1 MGEVAVMNP
10 VSPMQSRP
18 GSERRQFRRF
28 PIRLPVK
35 ARRDDLLGHSDRP
48 IAEPGPEALI
58 SIDVDDFSLGG
69 FRGRSGV
76 ALRCGEALTVHMPPF
91 GTRPEIDVTGRVTRC
106 QRIDKRFDVGVEFCQ
121 TNAAADT
128 SPWLRLPE
136 LFYMAGQMTRR
147 NDS

>member
-1 MGEVAVMNP
+1 
-10 VSPMQSRP
+10 MQLRQ

-35 ARRDDLLGHSDRP
+35 ARRDDLQGRSDVSAP
-48 IAEPGPEALI
+48 EPGPEAHI
-58 SIDVDDFSLGG
+58 SIDLDDFSLGG
-69 FRGRSGV
+69 FRGQTGV
-76 ALRCGEALTVHMPPF
+76 ALRCGEALSVHMPPF

-121 TNAAADT
+121 THAAADS

-136 LFYMAGQMTRR
+136 LFYMAGQMDRR
-147 NDS
+147 NNS